1 VVLAGVALL
10 VVAVFAGAGCERRTT
25 VRKDVSPV
33 LVRVNQETLTE
44 HEFRYFLPEDYRNVL
59 TSEELQEYLDRWI
72 TTQLL
77 YDAGMKSGLVV
88 VSDIEARLEQ
98 YRKDLVADQL
108 VQQVIH
114 DKAMVSDE
122 EIRAYYD
129 AHEKEYVTDVRVSHI
144 LVNTLEEAE
153 DVKSQIGKRSF
164 TYLARKYSID
174 KHSGSGGDLG
184 YLSKGSMI
192 PEFESVVFGLKLGE
206 VSGIVETEFGYHL
219 IKVADIR
226 AARYKLEF
234 EDAQMEIANALM
246 LEKREAVYDSLITA
260 LRDKADIEI
269 MERVSALGGVPVAD
283 TLNSRP

>member
-1 VVLAGVALL
+1 MIRPKRRTRGTAVVLVGVALL
-10 VVAVFAGAGCERRTT
+10 VITALVGTGCERRTMT
-25 VRKDVSPV
+25 AEKDPSPV
-33 LVRVNQETLTE
+33 LVKVNQETLTE
-44 HEFRYFLPEDYRNVL
+44 REFRYFLPEDYRSLL
-59 TSEELQEYLDRWI
+59 TSEEFQEYLDRWI

-114 DKAMVSDE
+114 DRAMVSDK
-122 EIRAYYD
+122 EIRAYYE
-129 AHEKEYVTDVRVSHI
+129 AHEREYVTDVRVSHI

-153 DVKSQIGKRSF
+153 KVQSQIGKRSF

-206 VSGIVETEFGYHL
+206 VSEVVE
-219 IKVADIR
+219 
-226 AARYKLEF
+226 
-234 EDAQMEIANALM
+234 
-246 LEKREAVYDSLITA
+246 
-260 LRDKADIEI
+260 
-269 MERVSALGGVPVAD
+269 
-283 TLNSRP
+283 

>member
-1 VVLAGVALL
+1 MTRPKRRPRGTAGVLVGVALL
-10 VVAVFAGAGCERRTT
+10 VMAALVGTGCERRPMTAE
-25 VRKDVSPV
+25 KDPSPV
-33 LVRVNQETLTE
+33 LVKVNQETLTE
-44 HEFRYFLPEDYRNVL
+44 REFRYFLPEDYRNVL

-88 VSDIEARLEQ
+88 VTDIEARLEQ

-114 DKAMVSDE
+114 DRAMVSDK
-122 EIRAYYD
+122 EIRAYYE
-129 AHEKEYVTDVRVSHI
+129 AHEREYVTDVRVSHI

-153 DVKSQIGKRSF
+153 KVQSQIGKRSF

-206 VSGIVETEFGYHL
+206 VSGVIESEFGYHL
-219 IKVADIR
+219 VKVADIR
-226 AARYKLEF
+226 DARYKLEF
-234 EDAQMEIANALM
+234 
-246 LEKREAVYDSLITA
+246 
-260 LRDKADIEI
+260 
-269 MERVSALGGVPVAD
+269 
-283 TLNSRP
+283 